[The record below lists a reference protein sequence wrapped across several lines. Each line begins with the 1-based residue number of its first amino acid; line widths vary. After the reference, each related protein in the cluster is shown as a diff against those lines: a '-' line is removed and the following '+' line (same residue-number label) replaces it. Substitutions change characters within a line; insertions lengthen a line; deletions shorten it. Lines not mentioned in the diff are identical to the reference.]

1 MNTVDTVHRAARAL
15 LRRPLLRA
23 AEQEEFRLVRSQ
35 LAELRSWFDANT
47 GWRLHADADVIR
59 LHKEPAVTDDAT
71 RPARDPRNRNAF
83 GRRRYVLFCLCLAA
97 LERADAQIPLGRL
110 AEQVLLLARGPA
122 MADTGVEFTLSG
134 RDEKADL
141 VAVVHL
147 LLHWGVLARV
157 AGDEEEYLRGTGDVL
172 YDVSRRVLSQLLVAR
187 RGPSTVAA
195 EALEE
200 RIAALGAVEPPE
212 SDEATNRRLRHRL
225 TRRLLDDPVVYFAE
239 LDDAEAE
246 YLRRQR
252 PEPRIEPDQQTGEV
266 DITFEVREKQTGS
279 VGFGTSLGGSLG
291 LTGFL
296 TYEQPNLFGQA
307 KSGNLRWEF
316 GRFSNNFEAGY
327 SDPAILGSWLSGS
340 LSLFSSR
347 DRFFTFQEGQRRRTG
362 MATRVGIPTPW
373 DRYARFTTGYSLS
386 RTTYENFED
395 DESAQSL
402 FSLPPGVQS
411 TISFGLSRMALE
423 QYFEAIDDLNRAL
436 DLEPRRMDALLV
448 RASAYRYLGQIDLA
462 RDDVERALGIDPGH
476 PDALLERGVIA
487 RTAGDKDAARKDF
500 LAVLHLT
507 AEGPASD
514 AARLNLE
521 AMDVRVE

>member
-1 MNTVDTVHRAARAL
+1 MSQVDALHRAARAL

-23 AEQEEFRLVRSQ
+23 AEPEEFRLVRSQ
-35 LAELRSWFDANT
+35 LAELRSWFDTNT

-59 LHKEPAVTDDAT
+59 LHKEPAVSDDAT

-134 RDEKADL
+134 RDQKTDL

-200 RIAALGAVEPPE
+200 RIAALGAVEAPE
-212 SDEATNRRLRHRL
+212 SDEATNRRIRHRL
-225 TRRLLDDPVVYFAE
+225 TRRLLDDPVVYFEE

-252 PEPRIEPDQQTGEV
+252 PAIVRRITELTGLV
-266 DITFEVREKQTGS
+266 AEVRAEGIAMVDLEDDLS
-279 VGFGTSLGGSLG
+279 DVRLPEPGTNGHLTLLLAEHLALPGAREHRLEELQHLTRDLAARHRTFWRRGASEPGAEVG
-291 LTGFL
+291 LTDAALERLAALRLIERRGDRVRALPALARFAVAEPVL
-296 TYEQPNLFGQA
+296 ARPPSAPVAASLFG
-307 KSGNLRWEF
+307 E
-316 GRFSNNFEAGY
+316 
-327 SDPAILGSWLSGS
+327 
-340 LSLFSSR
+340 
-347 DRFFTFQEGQRRRTG
+347 
-362 MATRVGIPTPW
+362 
-373 DRYARFTTGYSLS
+373 
-386 RTTYENFED
+386 
-395 DESAQSL
+395 
-402 FSLPPGVQS
+402 PG
-411 TISFGLSRMALE
+411 
-423 QYFEAIDDLNRAL
+423 
-436 DLEPRRMDALLV
+436 DA
-448 RASAYRYLGQIDLA
+448 
-462 RDDVERALGIDPGH
+462 
-476 PDALLERGVIA
+476 
-487 RTAGDKDAARKDF
+487 
-500 LAVLHLT
+500 
-507 AEGPASD
+507 
-514 AARLNLE
+514 
-521 AMDVRVE
+521 